1 MTHSY
6 LNYFSAGLDDLETQ
20 SLRRKLKISESPSGP
35 LMMIDG
41 QEMLTF
47 CSNDYL
53 GLANHPKLSQAIHQ
67 GLELYGSGSGASHMI
82 SGHHLAHDQLEKALA
97 QTQASYIPKVK
108 ALFFSTGYMANLA
121 AITALTAIAATDKN
135 QNQMAKGEINSEGP
149 LIFSE
154 ELNHASLIDG
164 VRLAQKQNRAIAKVF
179 PHQDL
184 STLEKLLVQSVSTPS
199 PIKLIVTDA
208 VFSMDGDLA
217 KLTDLLKLA
226 HQYDAL
232 LLIDDAHGFGV
243 VGQHGHGAL
252 EAFQMKYSDEA
263 ASRII
268 YIGTL
273 GKAAGLSGAFIAA
286 HETLI
291 EWIMQKGRS
300 YIYTTASP
308 PAIAHGLLK
317 SLELLSD
324 QSHRQSLQRNISYW
338 KNHLN
343 LKKWSLMPSET
354 AIQPIVIGSNEAA
367 LKVAQALYQ
376 KKIWVPAIRP
386 PTVPQ
391 GTARLRITLSA
402 SHTTEQ
408 IAQLIEAL
416 QEIEHE

>member
-6 LNYFSAGLDDLETQ
+6 LDYFSARLADLETQ
-20 SLRRKLKISESPSGP
+20 SLRRKLKVSESPSGP

-53 GLANHPKLSQAIHQ
+53 GLANHPELSKAIQ
-67 GLELYGSGSGASHMI
+67 EGLELYGSGSGASHMI

-97 QTQASYIPKVK
+97 QTQASFIPEVK

-121 AITALTAIAATDKN
+121 AITALTAITTTDKN
-135 QNQMAKGEINSEGP
+135 QNQIPKGEASNQGA

-164 VRLAQKQNRAIAKVF
+164 VRLAQKQNRAVAKVF

-184 STLEKLLVQSVSTPS
+184 STLEKLLAQSMSTSS

-217 KLTDLLKLA
+217 KLTELLKLA

-243 VGQHGHGAL
+243 LGQHGHGAL
-252 EAFQMKYSDEA
+252 EEFQMKYSNEA

-286 HETLI
+286 HQTLI
-291 EWIMQKGRS
+291 EWILQKGRS

-391 GTARLRITLSA
+391 GTTRLRITLSA

-408 IAQLIEAL
+408 IAQLIDAL